1 MIGQTLPEFSFI
13 TLNGDPVTSSGFVGK
28 PLIINLWA
36 TWCGPCRKE
45 MPDLDQVAQEVRDN
59 GTVILGVA
67 LDQPAK
73 VAKFL
78 NDTPVS
84 YPIALTETAEGM
96 LFARSL
102 GNTQGVLPYTVFVD
116 ANGIIRNVQRGI
128 VQLPEIRAQVA
139 RLMTPN

>member
-1 MIGQTLPEFSFI
+1 
-13 TLNGDPVTSSGFVGK
+13 
-28 PLIINLWA
+28 
-36 TWCGPCRKE
+36 
-45 MPDLDQVAQEVRDN
+45 MPDLDKVAQEVRDN